1 MPYEG
6 EGRILFASRIEGLP
20 WNQLIDGDIYIADV
34 NIKEEPKELLAYRL
48 LWHLT
53 FYGFTPKDQKE
64 TWYEM
69 MNGGYPRNN
78 YGEMARELDLKRD
91 TLFATPTI
99 RRRIISSIKELA
111 KLGEIEYGLTE
122 EDWNVINHRKA
133 HCNRAKRMRDH
144 RLEIKRNALI
154 EIAKKTPQSPIENYH
169 YNYNLRRW
177 ESITQYKSKGIS
189 W

>member
-20 WNQLIDGDIYIADV
+20 WDQLIDGDIYIADV

-64 TWYEM
+64 TLYEM

-78 YGEMARELDLKRD
+78 YGEIGREIDLKRD
-91 TLFATPTI
+91 MHFATPTI
-99 RRRIISSIKELA
+99 RRRIMSSIKELA
-111 KLGEIEYGLTE
+111 KLG
-122 EDWNVINHRKA
+122 
-133 HCNRAKRMRDH
+133 
-144 RLEIKRNALI
+144 
-154 EIAKKTPQSPIENYH
+154 
-169 YNYNLRRW
+169 
-177 ESITQYKSKGIS
+177 
-189 W
+189 